1 MNHDF
6 VRSGTANNYIM
17 AETSE
22 GVLCSNCAPTG
33 EFAGVDLY
41 GYNANGEIISDK
53 LIAAKIAEA
62 LDPDITENDLA
73 WMGAPCYPSIAAWE
87 DEQKAAEPFNR
98 DKAFFIGSFGAREI
112 VPVHPQKE
120 VEKPSVQDRL
130 KRGSSAKAAAPKAS
144 TARKKEDPSL

>member
-1 MNHDF
+1 MNLYF
-6 VRSGTANNYIM
+6 VRSGTSDNYIM

-120 VEKPSVQDRL
+120 VEKPSLRQKL
-130 KRGSSAKAAAPKAS
+130 KTSEKRNNGKTKRPSP
-144 TARKKEDPSL
+144 KKEECL

>member
-1 MNHDF
+1 MATLTGIAFLSHQVGSF
-6 VRSGTANNYIM
+6 IGAWGSG
-17 AETSE
+17 
-22 GVLCSNCAPTG
+22 
-33 EFAGVDLY
+33 
-41 GYNANGEIISDK
+41 
-53 LIAAKIAEA
+53 LIFDR
-62 LDPDITENDLA
+62 LGSYDLA